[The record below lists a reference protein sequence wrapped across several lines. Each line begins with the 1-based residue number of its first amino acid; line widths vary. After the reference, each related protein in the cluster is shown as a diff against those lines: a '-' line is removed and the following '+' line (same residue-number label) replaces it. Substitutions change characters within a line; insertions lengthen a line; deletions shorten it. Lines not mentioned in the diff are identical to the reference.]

1 MEDASLR
8 EISRPI
14 SLCLGKRR
22 QNPRSGFRKIAKI
35 RRTTEAGG
43 YTGHLAAAA
52 EAADLAPAGIPR
64 AGRAFPSAA
73 PTTANDPG
81 ARPSESRM
89 KD

>member
-1 MEDASLR
+1 MRRFAKFLARFLSAWASV
-8 EISRPI
+8 
-14 SLCLGKRR
+14 G

-35 RRTTEAGG
+35 RRTTAAGG
-43 YTGHLAAAA
+43 CTGHLAAAA
-52 EAADLAPAGIPR
+52 KAADLVPAGIPR
-64 AGRAFPSAA
+64 AGRAFPNAA